1 MPNPNGQDLRLALE
15 HRQELEQR
23 LAGKKPVV
31 FLDYDGTLTPIVDH
45 PEQALLDEGMR
56 AAVKRLAERCIVA
69 IVSGRALANVREKV
83 GLDNA
88 YYAGDHGFEIEGP
101 AGSTIQHDQS
111 EEFLEQSAAARAA
124 IDERIGAIDGAW
136 IEPKRFSFTVHYR
149 QVADAD
155 VSAVESAVDGVL
167 DQFPKLRKHLGKK
180 VFEIR
185 PRLDW
190 HKGKAV
196 LWLLET
202 LDFDADKMVPL
213 YVGDDVTDEDAFRAL
228 AGSGVGVLVSDA
240 PRESA
245 ADYRLRDVPEV
256 AVFLDVLTELCPD

>member
-1 MPNPNGQDLRLALE
+1 
-15 HRQELEQR
+15 
-23 LAGKKPVV
+23 V

-45 PEQALLDEGMR
+45 PEQALLDEGTR

-69 IVSGRALANVREKV
+69 IVSGRALANVRDKV

-124 IDERIGAIDGAW
+124 IDKRLGAINGAW

-149 QVADAD
+149 QVADGD
-155 VSAVESAVDGVL
+155 VGAVENAVDSVL
-167 DQFPKLRKHLGKK
+167 DQFPKLRKHLGKM

-202 LDFDADKMVPL
+202 LNFDAEKMVPI

-228 AGSGVGVLVSDA
+228 SGVGIGVLVSDT
-240 PRESA
+240 PRATA
-245 ADYRLRDVPEV
+245 ADYRLRDVQE
-256 AVFLDVLTELCPD
+256 AARFLDLLTDLCPG